1 MDRRVWT
8 ESMRKNIIDKMKD
21 YKPDPAEEFRKI
33 YDWLHKSE
41 YLLDDGTTISAYE
54 ELRRSFIKFP
64 QALRGTFLSI
74 EEMEEK
80 LGYNFA
86 ERYDAEISI
95 DDLVDLC
102 EYVSTLL
109 LGYYN
114 CPDKGFMCMSTTIIK
129 DYDTYSE
136 HVFKVMEKSGYT
148 RPVVTIDE
156 RRIRGLEPVYYIP
169 VAPEVSAVLECV
181 EMPEDLQWRMLMY
194 DHHSSRGDLF
204 AKKNVIRDCADLL
217 EPQKNKL
224 AKIDVHFKKDLFCLF
239 NNINIRHNNADLA
252 IDDKEQEHWYD
263 ITYRMCLIAFL
274 LLEHELH
281 KAEIKELR
289 KKLEQK

>member
-1 MDRRVWT
+1 M
-8 ESMRKNIIDKMKD
+8 ND

-41 YLLDDGTTISAYE
+41 YPLADGTAISAYE

-64 QALRGTFLSI
+64 DALRGTFLTI

-86 ERYDAEISI
+86 EKYNSEIMI

-109 LGYYN
+109 LGYANHAGRGWLYESN
-114 CPDKGFMCMSTTIIK
+114 VINDNMIFDS
-129 DYDTYSE
+129 

-148 RPVVTIDE
+148 RPVVTLDE
-156 RRIRGLEPVYYIP
+156 LSVRGLVPVYYIP
-169 VAPEVSAVLECV
+169 IAPEVSAVLECV
-181 EMPEDLQWRMLMY
+181 EMAEDLQWRMLMY
-194 DHHSSRGDLF
+194 YHHSSRGDLY
-204 AKKNVIRDCADLL
+204 AKKNIIRDCADLL

-224 AKIDVHFKKDLFCLF
+224 AQIDEHFKKDLFCLF

-252 IDDKEQEHWYD
+252 IDDQEQEEWYD

-274 LLEHELH
+274 LLEHEPH
-281 KAEIKELR
+281 KVEIEELKKELS
-289 KKLEQK
+289 QK